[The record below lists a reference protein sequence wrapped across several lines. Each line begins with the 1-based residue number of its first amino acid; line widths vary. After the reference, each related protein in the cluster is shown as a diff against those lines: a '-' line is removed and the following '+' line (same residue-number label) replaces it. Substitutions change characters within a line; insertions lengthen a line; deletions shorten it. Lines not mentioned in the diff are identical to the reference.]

1 MILNSKGIVIIWF
14 WPTWVESCYVLSL
27 TGQTIAVGFKT
38 KHFCSSLSIRDI
50 INNAESILYYIFVI
64 IISIV

>member
-27 TGQTIAVGFKT
+27 TGQTIAVGFKQNIFALAYPYVT
-38 KHFCSSLSIRDI
+38 LLIMLNLFYI
-50 INNAESILYYIFVI
+50 IYLL
-64 IISIV
+64 